1 MRQFNKLNTKSVAD
15 TVSEQIQYLVL
26 GGGLKPGEKLPS
38 ERFLSAEFNV
48 SRMSLRQ
55 GIAQLV
61 KIDLLVTKKDGT
73 YICDAISPSLIEP
86 FSQLFNWYPKALND
100 MLDLRLLLE
109 EEALKL
115 SIRRIGDSDK
125 RIISK
130 FYEKMQSS
138 FITCENENV
147 SHQQLM
153 VDVDDFH
160 LALIDSSYNLAIA
173 TVLRGILSLFQNSFT
188 EQTHIDHLNEF
199 QFIQERLYKAVIE
212 SDVDLS
218 KKMLR
223 RHIEFVKALYQDNN
237 SSIEN
242 STAGNEESIENS
254 AQFRL
259 DKTISRIEYLLICG
273 HFEANKA
280 MPSKKK
286 IAELIKEDLSTV
298 EKALTILLER
308 GQISKS
314 KGRLLANDSDTK
326 PLINDPLVHL
336 MQTDR
341 RIAYN
346 VLELR
351 ILLEQNSAFEAAKN
365 DSTDKRV
372 HLKNCLDR
380 LLAQNKDFDA
390 DSNAIDDYE
399 FHFAIADMSENL
411 ATSYLMRGLFN
422 LLRTSISSWLELF
435 KTEVGDISIIQSQHI
450 DICDAILASK
460 PDAAKD
466 AMLEHLQYVIITM
479 KRIYEYKERE
489 MYADLRWRYLDNKK
503 K

>member
-86 FSQLFNWYPKALND
+86 FAQLFNWYPKALID
-100 MLDLRLLLE
+100 MSNLRLLLE
-109 EEALKL
+109 EEAIRL
-115 SIRRIGDSDK
+115 SIRRIGTSDK
-125 RIISK
+125 KIISK
-130 FYEKMQSS
+130 YFEKMQVS
-138 FITCENENV
+138 FIKCKKEDND
-147 SHQQLM
+147 QKQLM
-153 VDVDDFH
+153 IDIDDFH

-173 TVLRGILSLFQNSFT
+173 TVLRGIFALLQNSLNDK
-188 EQTHIDHLNEF
+188 THIEHLNEF
-199 QFIQERLYKAVIE
+199 QFIQERLYRAVLE
-212 SDVDLS
+212 SDPELS
-218 KKMLR
+218 TKMLQ
-223 RHIEFVKALYQDNN
+223 RHIDFTKTLYGNSNEVIDNKELN
-237 SSIEN
+237 
-242 STAGNEESIENS
+242 NEAVADTSP
-254 AQFRL
+254 QFKL
-259 DKTISRIEYLLICG
+259 DKTISRIEYLLICD
-273 HFEANKA
+273 HFEANKVI
-280 MPSKKK
+280 PSNKK
-286 IAELIKEDLSTV
+286 IADLIQEDISTV
-298 EKALTILLER
+298 EKALGVMLKR
-308 GQISKS
+308 GQISKL
-314 KGRLLANDSDTK
+314 KGSFLANDSETK

-351 ILLEQNSAFEAAKN
+351 ILLEQHSAFEAAKN
-365 DSTDKRV
+365 TSNEKRV

-380 LLAQNKDFDA
+380 LLARKKDFDP

-399 FHFAIADMSENL
+399 FHSAIADMSDNL
-411 ATSYLMRGLFN
+411 ATSYFMRGLFN

-435 KTEVGDISIIQSQHI
+435 KTEVGDISIIQNQHI
-450 DICDAILASK
+450 EICDAILASN
-460 PDAAKD
+460 PDAAKE
-466 AMLEHLQYVIITM
+466 AMHEHLQYVIITM